1 MDGQECDG
9 EGQLTGAASR
19 RRFVVVAPEGLA
31 TLESAALVKVAE
43 RFSAT
48 IRISHGGMEADG
60 KSIMRVMIL
69 AVYPGEVI
77 EVRAEG
83 EDAAEALTAIGQLE
97 SLAPEP

>member
-1 MDGQECDG
+1 
-9 EGQLTGAASR
+9 
-19 RRFVVVAPEGLA
+19 VVVAPEGLA

-43 RFSAT
+43 RFRAT

-97 SLAPEP
+97 SLEPEL